1 MQNLLRKVMSIVF
14 ALFVFAVWANTVT
27 ADTFCADVQKIIAQ
41 SGEFKSLKGEP
52 AEGERFKA
60 TTQITGFRQCT
71 VTPFGN
77 TFSYTCETAPNI
89 NQAAAMK
96 QWTELKTNLEQCL
109 TGDWLQREA
118 GKHIAFF
125 ADRKKGE
132 ALSLG
137 LREVAGFKRIGN
149 QLKTFPTH
157 YNRLSVFPRKQ
168 MKKKKTN

>member
-1 MQNLLRKVMSIVF
+1 MQNPLRKVIPTVFGLLVF
-14 ALFVFAVWANTVT
+14 AAWANTVT
-27 ADTFCADVQKIIAQ
+27 ADMFCADVQKIVRQ
-41 SGEFKSLKGEP
+41 SGDLKSLKGEP

-71 VTPFGN
+71 VTPFQE
-77 TFSYTCETAPNI
+77 TFSYTCETAPTI

-96 QWTELKTNLEQCL
+96 QWTDLRVNLEQCL
-109 TGDWLQREA
+109 AGNWMEREG

-125 ADRKKGE
+125 ADRTKGE
-132 ALSLG
+132 ALSLS
-137 LREVAGFKRIGN
+137 LREVAGFKRVGN

-168 MKKKKTN
+168 MKKTN